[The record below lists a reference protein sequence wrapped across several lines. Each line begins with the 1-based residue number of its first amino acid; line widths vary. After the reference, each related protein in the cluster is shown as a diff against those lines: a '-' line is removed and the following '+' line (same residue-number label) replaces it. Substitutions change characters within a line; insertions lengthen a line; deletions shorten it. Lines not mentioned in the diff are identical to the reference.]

1 MGVMAATTGPL
12 TLRHWIGGRADDG
25 GASAG
30 GEPARLHDV
39 TESATGEL
47 IARVPLASAVQVD
60 RAVRAAADAAPTWGR
75 ASLGARTKV
84 LFAFRHLVDTH
95 RDELAAAITREH
107 GKVLSDAA
115 GEVQRGLEVVD
126 FACGL
131 GHLLKGELTPQ
142 VSAGVD
148 SYSLRQ
154 PLGVVA
160 GVTPFNFPVM
170 VPLWMAPIALACGN
184 AFVLKPSEQDP
195 SPSLILARLLAEAG
209 LPDGV
214 FSVVHGDKVAVD
226 ALLAHPQVR
235 AVSFVG
241 STPIARHVYETGT
254 AHGKRVQALGGAKNH
269 AVVLPDA
276 DLGLAADGL
285 VSAGYGSAG
294 QRCMAVSVA
303 VAVGAIADPLV
314 AAICERIARLRVGD
328 GFDPASEM
336 GPLVSARHLERVRG
350 YVDAGAAEGA
360 ELLVDGRGLTVDGR
374 EGGHFI
380 GPTLFDRVTPGMR
393 IYDEEIFGPVL
404 LIARADSY
412 DDALALVNANP
423 YGNGAAIF
431 TNDGGAA
438 RAFEQDVTAG
448 MVGINVPI
456 PVPMAYHSFGGWK
469 DSLFG
474 DLHVHGPDGVRFN
487 TRGKVVTRRWA
498 DPAHRGV
505 DLGFPTMR

>member
-1 MGVMAATTGPL
+1 MTTITESTHL
-12 TLRHWIGGRADDG
+12 SHYIGGRLR
-25 GASAG
+25 AG
-30 GEPARLHDV
+30 DEGRWTDV
-39 TESATGEL
+39 SDSATGE
-47 IARVPLASAVQVD
+47 IVARTPHASASLVD
-60 RAVRAAADAAPTWGR
+60 ETVSAAANAATAWAA
-75 ASLGARTKV
+75 ASLSRRTAV
-84 LFAFRHLVDTH
+84 LFAFRELVHTH
-95 RDELAAAITREH
+95 RDELAELITREH
-107 GKVLSDAA
+107 GKVLADAA
-115 GEVQRGLEVVD
+115 GEVQRGLEVVE

-131 GHLLKGELTPQ
+131 GHLLKGEMSTQ
-142 VSAGVD
+142 VSGGVD

-160 GVTPFNFPVM
+160 GITPFNFPVM
-170 VPLWMAPIALACGN
+170 VPMWMFPLAIAAGN

-195 SPSLILARLLAEAG
+195 SPSILLAELFSRAG

-226 ALLAHPQVR
+226 ALLTHPDIA

-241 STPIARHVYETGT
+241 STPIARYVYETAT

-276 DLGLAADGL
+276 DLELTADSL
-285 VSAGYGSAG
+285 ISAGYGSAG

-303 VAVGAIADPLV
+303 VAVGDVADPLLDRL
-314 AAICERIARLRVGD
+314 EQRIARLRVGD
-328 GFDPASEM
+328 GRDASSDM
-336 GPLVSARHLERVRG
+336 GPLVSARHLERVRR
-350 YVDAGAAEGA
+350 YVDIGVGEGA
-360 ELLVDGRGLTVDGR
+360 QLRVDGRAIRVEGR
-374 EGGHFI
+374 EGGHFL
-380 GPTLFDRVTPGMR
+380 GPCLFDGVAPGMT

-404 LIARADSY
+404 LVVRTDTFSEAMD
-412 DDALALVNANP
+412 LVRANP

-438 RAFEQDVTAG
+438 RAFEQEVTAG

-469 DSLFG
+469 ASLFG
-474 DLHVHGPDGVRFN
+474 DLHVHGPEGVRFY
-487 TRGKVVTRRWA
+487 TRGKVVTRRWS

-505 DLGFPTMR
+505 DLGFPTAG